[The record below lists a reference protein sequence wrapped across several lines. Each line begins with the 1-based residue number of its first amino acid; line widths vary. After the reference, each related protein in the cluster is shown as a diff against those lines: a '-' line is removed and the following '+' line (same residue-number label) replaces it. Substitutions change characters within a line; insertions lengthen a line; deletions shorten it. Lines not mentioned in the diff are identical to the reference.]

1 MELRQ
6 YFALL
11 RKWLWLVI
19 LAAVLAGGSAYV
31 VSDRRPSTYQATT
44 VLLINQASTTTQD
57 ASALLA
63 GERLARTYAQLM
75 TKRPV
80 MDEVISNLNL
90 PISAEALAKK
100 VTVSLVRDTQLI
112 SLKVINQD
120 PVVTRDIANM
130 IPVVFS
136 EHNEQMQL
144 TRYKSSKENL
154 QKQLEAVD
162 ADILATESSLEALR
176 AQSEPDR
183 LEIDRLEAALL
194 QYSTTYSNLLRSYEE
209 VRVAEA
215 KTLDTVTVV
224 EPAVLPTSPVG
235 PKTAT
240 NTLLAAVVGVMLA
253 VGMVLLIEYLDD
265 TIKTP
270 DDVERVTHLPTLGA
284 IVDFRKYKLEGK
296 EGPIAA
302 LHPKSA
308 IAEAYRILRT
318 NLEFSTLGM
327 RQSGALL
334 LVTSAQPVEGK
345 TTSLANL
352 GVSLAQAGKRVLL
365 VDTDLRRP
373 LLHEQ
378 FQLSNETGLTT
389 LLLEPRTD
397 IQSVI
402 QPTKIEG
409 LRILPSGRLPAN
421 PAEALSFPQTAALLE
436 QLRPLADYVLLDSPP
451 VLSMADASIL
461 AQKVDGVL
469 MIVEMG
475 KTRTDVFRRAV
486 AALER
491 VKAHV
496 TGIVLN
502 KVVSQ
507 PGGYYYDYYYYSS
520 RYSEDQTGGKKRKRR
535 SKQSWRERFFGPRQ
549 RSSATSP
556 DGETTQRKG
565 AEPKSAAQAVAHE
578 SEITTPGLSPQA
590 EALYTQG
597 MIHYYDRE
605 WEQAHECF
613 RQLRQLAPSHP
624 GIDALLSNE
633 DLFLQRARA
642 QSKLPSV
649 SRGAGDVTPEHE
661 TEKRSLRSPK
671 ASLRWVTLLAVTAVA
686 VALLALVDVG
696 VIPLHMP
703 LGVSTVHH
711 PVERELTMFA
721 ADNHQ
726 VV

>member
-6 YFALL
+6 YIALL

-31 VSDRRPSTYQATT
+31 VSNRQPQTYQATT
-44 VLLINQASTTTQD
+44 TIFISQASTTTQD

-90 PISAEALAKK
+90 STSAEALAKK

-112 SLKVINQD
+112 SLKVVNQD

-144 TRYKSSKENL
+144 SRYANSKQNL
-154 QKQLEAVD
+154 QTQLEAVD
-162 ADILATESSLEALR
+162 ADMLATESSLELLR
-176 AQSEPDR
+176 ARSEPDR

-194 QYSTTYSNLLRSYEE
+194 QYRTTYANLLRSYEE

-224 EPAVLPTSPVG
+224 EPAILSTSPVG
-235 PKTAT
+235 PKTTT

-253 VGMVLLIEYLDD
+253 VGMGLLIEYLDD

-270 DDVERVTHLPTLGA
+270 DDVERVAHLPTLGA
-284 IVDFRKYKLEGK
+284 IVDFRKYKLEDK
-296 EGPIAA
+296 EGPITA

-318 NLEFSTLGM
+318 NLEFSTMGM
-327 RQSGALL
+327 RQSGAVL

-352 GVSLAQAGKRVLL
+352 GVSLAHAGKRVLL

-373 LLHEQ
+373 ALHGQ

-397 IQSVI
+397 IHGVI

-469 MIVEMG
+469 MVVEMG

-507 PGGYYYDYYYYSS
+507 PGGYYYDY
-520 RYSEDQTGGKKRKRR
+520 
-535 SKQSWRERFFGPRQ
+535 
-549 RSSATSP
+549 
-556 DGETTQRKG
+556 
-565 AEPKSAAQAVAHE
+565 
-578 SEITTPGLSPQA
+578 
-590 EALYTQG
+590 
-597 MIHYYDRE
+597 
-605 WEQAHECF
+605 
-613 RQLRQLAPSHP
+613 
-624 GIDALLSNE
+624 
-633 DLFLQRARA
+633 
-642 QSKLPSV
+642 
-649 SRGAGDVTPEHE
+649 
-661 TEKRSLRSPK
+661 
-671 ASLRWVTLLAVTAVA
+671 
-686 VALLALVDVG
+686 
-696 VIPLHMP
+696 
-703 LGVSTVHH
+703 
-711 PVERELTMFA
+711 
-721 ADNHQ
+721 
-726 VV
+726 